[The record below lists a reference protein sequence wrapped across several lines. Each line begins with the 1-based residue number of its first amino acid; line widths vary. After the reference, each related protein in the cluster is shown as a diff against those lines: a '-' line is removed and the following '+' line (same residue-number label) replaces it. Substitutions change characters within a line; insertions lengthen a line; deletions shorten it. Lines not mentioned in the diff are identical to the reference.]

1 MVSAAGRK
9 DFGCNEVTTVDEELE
24 RLCAIVT
31 AVAERELLPRF
42 NATARAEKQ
51 DGSVVTEADLAAQA
65 ELKRALAASW
75 PRYEFLG
82 EEMDEAAQQRLLLGD
97 CAGVWCVD
105 PLDGT
110 SNFAAGI
117 PFFAVSVALLQRG
130 AAVLGV
136 VYDPVRRECF
146 AARRGSGAWL
156 NGVRLDTARP
166 AATLRQAV
174 ALIDL
179 KRLAPALAQR
189 FASTPPYASQRS
201 FGSVALDWCWIAA
214 GRGDIYL
221 HGKQKIWDYAAGSLV
236 LAEAGGHAAT
246 LAGEPVFRA
255 ELAPRSAV
263 AALDGA
269 LFEEWLAWLEVT
281 R

>member
-31 AVAERELLPRF
+31 AVAKRELLPRF
-42 NATARAEKQ
+42 NATARTEKQ